1 MSIKLENVSYQYR
14 DSKRRPALS
23 HVSLEIKKGEFIGIA
38 GHTGSGKST
47 LIQHFNGLIP
57 PTKGKVLF
65 DGKNIHEQGFS
76 LKELRGKV
84 GLSFQYPEHQLFEVS
99 VFEDVCFGPK
109 NLGLP
114 RDEIEKRAK
123 EALDLV
129 GMDEKYHEKS
139 PFELSGGQKRR
150 VAIAGILAME
160 PEYFIL
166 DEPTAGLDPVG
177 RDRILQLLKKLHEQK
192 GITIILVTHSME
204 EIADYVE
211 RILVMDQGRLRFD
224 DTPSEVFK
232 HKEELEQMGLSVPFY
247 SSLVSELIQ
256 KGYFGKDVVEASA
269 ITLQQAKDAILKNWK
284 RNQKL

>member
-57 PTKGKVLF
+57 PTKGNVLF

>member
-57 PTKGKVLF
+57 PTKGNVLF

-269 ITLQQAKDAILKNWK
+269 ITLQQAKDVILKNWK

>member
-47 LIQHFNGLIP
+47 LIQHFNGLIQ
-57 PTKGKVLF
+57 PTKGTVLF
-65 DGKNIHEQGFS
+65 DGKNIHEQGYS

-177 RDRILQLLKKLHEQK
+177 RDRILQLLKKLHEEK

-204 EIADYVE
+204 EIADYVD

-224 DTPSEVFK
+224 DAPSEVFK
-232 HKEELEQMGLSVPFY
+232 HKAELEQMGLSVPFY
-247 SSLVSELIQ
+247 SFLVDELVQ
-256 KGYFGKDVVEASA
+256 RGYFGKNAEVSA
-269 ITLQQAKDAILKNWK
+269 ITLQQAKDVILKNWK